1 MLGLMQDWPLL
12 CHRIIDHAAINHCDR
27 PIVTRSV
34 EGAIHT
40 TSYGKVRARALRV
53 AQRLDRDGIRL
64 GDRVATLAWNTWRHL
79 EAWYGITGIG
89 AIYHTVNPR
98 LFPDQIAWIIS
109 HAEDRVLL
117 TDLTFIP
124 LLEKLA
130 DKLPNIGRY
139 VVLTDAAHMPA
150 TSLKNAI
157 AYEEWIGAVDGD
169 FAWRTFDENTAA
181 GMCYTSGTTGNP
193 KGVVYS
199 HRSNVLHG
207 LMASGCDMKGYSSRD
222 VVMPVVPMFHANCWA
237 MMFATP
243 MAGASL
249 VLPGSKLDGASV
261 FELLDRYKVTCTAA
275 VPTVWLMLLQYL
287 EATGCK
293 LPHLKKVVIGGSA
306 CPRAVTKTFQDIY
319 GVEVLHAWGM
329 TEMSPLGTM
338 CTLKPEYAALGGDAR
353 LDIQQKQGHA
363 PFMVEMKITDDAGK
377 RLPWDGKTF
386 GRLKVRGPAVAR
398 AYYKDD
404 SDILDPEGFFDTG
417 DVATID
423 QHGYMHITDRAKD
436 VIKSGGEWIS
446 SIELENLA
454 VGHPKVAEAAV
465 IGVKHQKW
473 DERPLLIIV
482 LKRDQTA
489 TRDEILG
496 FMRGKVANW
505 WMPDDVAFVDEI
517 PHTAAGKIQKTVL
530 RQRFKDYVLPTAAL
544 VQ

>member
-1 MLGLMQDWPLL
+1 MFGLMQDWPLL

-34 EGAIHT
+34 EGALHT
-40 TSYGKVRARALRV
+40 TTYAQVRARARRV

-79 EAWYGITGIG
+79 EAWYGIMGLG

-98 LFPDQIAWIIS
+98 LFPDQIAWIVN

-130 DKLPNIGRY
+130 DKLPSIERY
-139 VVLTDAAHMPA
+139 VVLTDAVHMPT
-150 TSLKNAI
+150 TSLNNAVP
-157 AYEEWIGAVDGD
+157 YEEWIGAVDGD
-169 FAWRTFDENTAA
+169 FAWRMFDENTAA

-193 KGVVYS
+193 KGVLYS

-207 LMASGCDMKGYSSRD
+207 LTANGCDMKGYSSRD

-237 MMFATP
+237 MMFAAP

-249 VLPGSKLDGASV
+249 VMPGPKLDGASV
-261 FELLDRYKVTCTAA
+261 FELLDRYRVTCTAA
-275 VPTVWLMLLQYL
+275 VPTVWLMLLQHL
-287 EATGCK
+287 EATGGK
-293 LPHLKKVVIGGSA
+293 LPHLKRVVIGGSA
-306 CPRAVTKTFQDIY
+306 CPRAITRTFQDIY

-329 TEMSPLGTM
+329 TEMSPLGTV
-338 CTLKPEYAALGGDAR
+338 CTLKPEYAGLGGDAR

-363 PFMVEMKITDDAGK
+363 PFMVEMKITDDAGQ
-377 RLPWDGKTF
+377 RLPWDGRTF

-404 SDILDPEGFFDTG
+404 SDILDAEAFFDTG

-423 QHGYMHITDRAKD
+423 EHGYMHITDRAKD

-465 IGVKHQKW
+465 IGVQHPKW
-473 DERPLLIIV
+473 DERPLLVIV
-482 LKRDQTA
+482 LKRDQSA
-489 TRDEILG
+489 TREEILA
-496 FMRGKVANW
+496 FMRGKVAKW

-544 VQ
+544 VS